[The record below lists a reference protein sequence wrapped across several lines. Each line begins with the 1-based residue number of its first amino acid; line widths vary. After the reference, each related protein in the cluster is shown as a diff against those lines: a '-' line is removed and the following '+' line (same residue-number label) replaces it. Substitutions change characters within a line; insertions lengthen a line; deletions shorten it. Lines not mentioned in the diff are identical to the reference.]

1 MNKIISIFKKEIR
14 GFFTSP
20 LAYVIGAV
28 ILALGGYFFSVT
40 LFVNRIADLT
50 GVFMN
55 LAVILIFAAPALTMR
70 LLAGEEQ
77 EGTMEFLLT
86 SPITIPQLVLGKYLA
101 ALFYFFM
108 VIVLT
113 FVYPGILLA
122 LSTPDK
128 GVILST
134 YVGFFL
140 LVAAYLAIGI
150 LCSSLTGSQVVASI
164 SSFGVLLL
172 LWIFSWLSGNISG
185 PLGSFAKVLS
195 ISEHY
200 GDFLRGIIDTTHI
213 VYFISI
219 IIVSLILSML
229 GVSKRAW
236 S

>member
-1 MNKIISIFKKEIR
+1 MNTILSIFKKELK
-14 GFFTSP
+14 GFCTSP
-20 LAYVIGAV
+20 FAYVIGAV

-40 LFVNRIADLT
+40 LFVTRIADIT

-86 SPITIPQLVLGKYLA
+86 SPITIPQLILGKYLA
-101 ALFYFFM
+101 ALVYFLII
-108 VIVLT
+108 IVLT
-113 FVYPGILLA
+113 FIYPGILLA
-122 LSTPDK
+122 LSSPDK
-128 GVILST
+128 GVIFTT
-134 YVGFFL
+134 YLGFIL
-140 LVAAYLAIGI
+140 LVATYLAIGI
-150 LCSSLTGSQVVASI
+150 LCSSFTGSQVIASI
-164 SSFGVLLL
+164 SSFGILLL

-185 PLGSFAKVLS
+185 PLGSFAKALS
-195 ISEHY
+195 VSEHY
-200 GDFLRGIIDTTHI
+200 ADFLRGIIDTTHI

-219 IIVSLILSML
+219 IMVSLILSVF